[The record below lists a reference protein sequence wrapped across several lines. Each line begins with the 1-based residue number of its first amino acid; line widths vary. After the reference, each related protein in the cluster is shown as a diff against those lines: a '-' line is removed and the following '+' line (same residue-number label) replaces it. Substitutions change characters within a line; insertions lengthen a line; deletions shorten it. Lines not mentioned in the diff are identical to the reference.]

1 MITSHVFRRGRHWMA
16 ALLLALGLSAAAL
29 AVPHLL
35 DRLAQT
41 SIDSMMLA
49 GPTVDP
55 GGGGG

>member
-1 MITSHVFRRGRHWMA
+1 MITSHVCRCGRHWMA

-29 AVPHLL
+29 TVPHLL

-41 SIDSMMLA
+41 HIESMMLA

-55 GGGGG
+55 RGGGG